1 MPVKIRMQRRGRT
14 HYAEFAIVA
23 ADSRAP
29 RDGKFIEKLGKYNPN
44 TNPATIELE
53 FDRALY
59 WVQQGAQMSDTA
71 RAILSYKGVLMYD
84 HLLRGVKKGAFDE
97 TEANKRFEDW
107 KKQKEIQIQAK
118 KDKLTA
124 SDQEIKAAAL
134 EAEKE
139 VNLKRAEEL
148 RKRFAPEEEVAEEV
162 AEEVVENT
170 SEEVKETKPEDVADA
185 TTEKK
190 TEE

>member
-23 ADSRAP
+23 ADTRSP

-71 RAILSYKGVLMYD
+71 RAILSHKGVLMFD
-84 HLLRGVKKGAFDE
+84 HLLRGVKKGSFDE

-107 KKQKEIQIQAK
+107 KNQKENQIRAK
-118 KDKLTA
+118 KEKLSATK
-124 SDQEIKAAAL
+124 QEIEEAAL
-134 EAEKE
+134 KAEKE

-148 RKRFAPEEEVAEEV
+148 RKRFAVEEETPEEVIEETTEVVETKPEEVAE
-162 AEEVVENT
+162 
-170 SEEVKETKPEDVADA
+170 TKPE
-185 TTEKK
+185 EK